1 MEWKHISIKGL
12 PDQRFVDDYNPFAIS
27 APLIHRMKFPAL
39 IRSFR
44 ARLLMLL
51 ALMFGL
57 TLGVQYYFNVRAVTA
72 NAHMVVERE
81 QAIMAGVALALKS
94 LRSEQY
100 LDEIIGSSRDTFFSG
115 KNGRVKNI
123 LVLDDDGNVRDSL
136 VADYVPGE
144 REDKSPRYVSFK
156 DVPLPPLRRAARFP
170 DEQEPLPAWMPPSSD
185 VDFGEAGAFY
195 FPVQTDKGRRF
206 IIVELGPANTLSNLL
221 ERQTSRSA
229 FYTLWLLMVTTLVTG
244 FFVWR
249 FTRPIKELSAAAR
262 KVAGGDFDVQVESDR
277 GDEMGTLAAA
287 FNEMTAK
294 LGRARE
300 LETQLHQAEKGAVVG
315 RLAAAIAH
323 EIRNPLNY
331 INLTLDHLRST
342 FAPVDPAKRVTFVRL
357 TDQLKTEVARI
368 NRHITDFLKYS
379 RPSKLEL
386 QDLDIRAEAEDAL
399 RLVEG
404 RAEECGIETRILQD
418 GALPHV
424 MGDRESLRSVFTN
437 LVINAV
443 EAIDG
448 EGGSVSIKLSNADE
462 NSVKVEVIDTGHGI
476 SPDDISKLFE
486 PYFSTK
492 ETGTG
497 LGLAIVKKAID
508 DHGGTI
514 SVASREGSGT
524 TFTIILPVKEN
535 RHATKEHPRS

>member
-1 MEWKHISIKGL
+1 
-12 PDQRFVDDYNPFAIS
+12 
-27 APLIHRMKFPAL
+27 MKFSTQ

-44 ARLLMLL
+44 ARLLLLL
-51 ALMFGL
+51 ALMLGL
-57 TLGVQYYFNVRAVTA
+57 TLGIQYYFNLRMVRA
-72 NAHMVVERE
+72 NARMIIEQE
-81 QAIMAGVALALKS
+81 QAIMTGIALGLDS
-94 LRSEQY
+94 LQSDQY
-100 LDEIIGSSRDTFFSG
+100 LDEIIGGLREPLLND
-115 KNGRVKNI
+115 KNVRVKNI
-123 LVLDDDGNVRDSL
+123 LVVDDDGNVRDS
-136 VADYVPGE
+136 VIPEFNPRE
-144 REDKSPRYVSFK
+144 REDKTTGYVQFK
-156 DVPLPPLRRAARFP
+156 DIQLLPLRSAVQYTNQH
-170 DEQEPLPAWMPPSSD
+170 EHLPAWIPPSTS

-195 FPVQTDKGRRF
+195 FPVQPYKGRRF
-206 IIVELGPANTLSNLL
+206 IIVVLDSANTLTNVL
-221 ERQTSRSA
+221 ERQSSRSA
-229 FYTLWLLMVTTLVTG
+229 LYTLGVLFVTTLVTG

-249 FTRPIKELSAAAR
+249 FTRPIKELSTAAR
-262 KVAGGDFDVQVESDR
+262 KVAGGDFDVQVPADR
-277 GDEMGTLAAA
+277 GDEMGTLSAA

-331 INLTLDHLRST
+331 INLTLDHLRSSFSPADPNKKAT
-342 FAPVDPAKRVTFVRL
+342 FIQL

-368 NRHITDFLKYS
+368 NRHISDFLKYS

-386 QDLDIRAEAEDAL
+386 QDVDIRNEAEDAL
-399 RLVEG
+399 RFIEV
-404 RAEECGIETRILQD
+404 RAEECGIETKIIQD
-418 GALPHV
+418 EKLPAIKA
-424 MGDRESLRSVFTN
+424 DRDSLRSVLTN

-448 EGGSVSIKLSNADE
+448 EGGSISIKLSNTDP
-462 NSVKVEVIDTGHGI
+462 NSVKVEITDSGCGI
-476 SPDDISKLFE
+476 AAGDISKVFE

-514 SVASREGSGT
+514 SVASKEGGGT
-524 TFTIILPVKEN
+524 TFTIILPAKE
-535 RHATKEHPRS
+535 T